1 VAWRERIGMWMGMD
15 LRDLWVWDLDLD
27 MVKAR
32 TNADTI
38 ESVSAAWLPLIK
50 LNVWD
55 DVWGEEENLWS

>member
-1 VAWRERIGMWMGMD
+1 MWMGMD